1 VTDTPEVER
10 PVVEPVAEPVVE
22 AVAAADPAADA
33 VAQAAPADDAE
44 PAAEDTEPETSILP
58 AGPLSRRSFVVKSL
72 AVVGG
77 VSAALVAIPVIGF
90 AAAPG
95 WRSSIPVRFLS
106 TSVAPTL
113 RSDTWT
119 SVGMLTDFTVGV
131 PQYIKVERH
140 VVDGWVEENAPIGVH
155 VVRQSDTEAVVF
167 DPHCTHLGCP
177 LAWSEGAGSF
187 VCPCHGGSF
196 GSDGN
201 VKSGP
206 PPRSM
211 VRYETKVVN
220 GELFIGALPAGA

>member
-1 VTDTPEVER
+1 MTDTPETEG
-10 PVVEPVAEPVVE
+10 PVGEPVAEPVVD
-22 AVAAADPAADA
+22 AVTPELAAAA
-33 VAQAAPADDAE
+33 AE
-44 PAAEDTEPETSILP
+44 PAAAAAAEPDDASILP
-58 AGPLSRRSFVVKSL
+58 TGPLSRRSFVVKSL
-72 AVVGG
+72 AAVGG

-95 WRSSIPVRFLS
+95 WQSQIPVRFLS

-119 SVGMLTDFTVGV
+119 SLGKLADFPVGTPRYV
-131 PQYIKVERH
+131 QVERH
-140 VVDGWVEENAPIGVH
+140 IVDGWVQENAPIGVH
-155 VVRQSDTEAVVF
+155 VVRQSDTEAVVY

-206 PPRSM
+206 PPRPM
-211 VRYETKVVN
+211 VRYETKVVD